1 MTKGDESAMSIYS
14 FGTKRYD
21 HKFCPTCGSG
31 MMFRNRSM
39 GALGINLRTVKE
51 FGMDEL
57 QQIETNF
64 YDGRNEL

>member
-1 MTKGDESAMSIYS
+1 
-14 FGTKRYD
+14 
-21 HKFCPTCGSG
+21 
-31 MMFRNRSM
+31 M